1 MKINEKMKKIIPK
14 IGLILSTGLLIVI
27 ISCDKD
33 TGLNFFTLSQD
44 IEFGETMDSIIKAN
58 PSDYPILDPST
69 NSTAYSFINNMMQEI
84 LQSDD
89 FVHKADFDWEVTI
102 IEQDVMNAFA
112 VPGGKLFFYTG
123 LIKYLDNAADLAGVM
138 AHEMAH
144 ADRRHSTEQMTKY
157 YGLSILVSLL
167 LGDDK
172 SQFEEIA
179 SDLAT
184 GLASLQFSRAHEYEA
199 DEYAIRFTEDTDYH
213 PKGIA
218 GFFEKLQ
225 ADGHTAQTFEFLS
238 THPSD
243 QNRIDN
249 IEMVWRSLG
258 SPEGD
263 YFETE
268 YANFKSILP

>member
-1 MKINEKMKKIIPK
+1 
-14 IGLILSTGLLIVI
+14 
-27 ISCDKD
+27 
-33 TGLNFFTLSQD
+33 
-44 IEFGETMDSIIKAN
+44 
-58 PSDYPILDPST
+58 
-69 NSTAYSFINNMMQEI
+69 
-84 LQSDD
+84 
-89 FVHKADFDWEVTI
+89 
-102 IEQDVMNAFA
+102 MNAFA
-112 VPGGKLFFYTG
+112 VPGGKMYFYTG

-144 ADRRHSTEQMTKY
+144 IDRRHSTEQMTKQ
-157 YGLSILVSLL
+157 YGFSFLLSVL

-172 SQFEEIA
+172 SQFEQIA
-179 SDLAT
+179 SDLAV
-184 GLASLQFSRAHEYEA
+184 GLASLQFSRKHEYEA
-199 DEYAIRFTEDTDYH
+199 DEYAIRFTADTDYH

-249 IEMVWRSLG
+249 IDMVWRSIG
-258 SPEGD
+258 SPDGD

-268 YANFKSILP
+268 YTNFKGILP

>member
-1 MKINEKMKKIIPK
+1 MRKTGRRTVFAMSII
-14 IGLILSTGLLIVI
+14 LLVWIVA
-27 ISCDKD
+27 CDKE

-44 IEFGETMDSIIKAN
+44 IEFGETMDSIIRAN
-58 PSDYPILDPST
+58 PADYPILDPASNT
-69 NSTAYSFINNMMQEI
+69 NAYTFINNMMQEI

-89 FVHKADFDWEVTI
+89 FVHKADFDWEVTLI
-102 IEQDVMNAFA
+102 DDNDVMNAFA
-112 VPGGKLFFYTG
+112 VPGGKLYFYTG
-123 LIKYLDNAADLAGVM
+123 LIKYLDNASNLAGVM

-144 ADRRHSTEQMTKY
+144 ADRRHSTEQMTKQ
-157 YGLSILVSLL
+157 YGLSVLVTLL
-167 LGDDK
+167 LGNDK

-184 GLASLQFSRAHEYEA
+184 GLAALQFSRKHEYEA
-199 DEYAIRFTEDTDYH
+199 DEYAIRFTSDTDYH

-225 ADGHTAQTFEFLS
+225 ADGKTAQTFEFLS

-249 IEMVWRSLG
+249 IDMIWRSLG
-258 SPEGD
+258 SPGGE

>member
-1 MKINEKMKKIIPK
+1 MQKTMNQKFGWILNTVLFV
-14 IGLILSTGLLIVI
+14 LIT
-27 ISCDKD
+27 SCDKD
-33 TGLNFFTLSQD
+33 TGLNFFTLNQD
-44 IEFGETMDSIIKAN
+44 IEFGETMDSIIRAN
-58 PSDYPILDPST
+58 PADYPILEAST
-69 NSTAYSFINNMMQEI
+69 NPDAYDFINGMMQKI

-112 VPGGKLFFYTG
+112 VPGGKLYFYTG

-184 GLASLQFSRAHEYEA
+184 GLAALQFSRTHEYEA
-199 DEYAIRFTEDTDYH
+199 DEYAVRFTTDTDYH

-225 ADGHTAQTFEFLS
+225 TDGQTAQTFEFLS

-249 IEMVWRSLG
+249 IDMIWRSLG
-258 SPEGD
+258 SPGGA

-268 YANFKSILP
+268 YTELKSILP